1 MMTKKL
7 KLLTAL
13 VAITAVFWTVSKA
26 ASAHGWDDHGDFK
39 LFGHARLVSG
49 GIAPHEVAAD
59 LTSNCGNQPY
69 SNTCYTN
76 AAALVFSGVSFKP
89 DNNSLT
95 LKDITSLSTD
105 YNIGGSDCGGGS
117 PRFEIDLTS
126 GKNIFVYFGPP
137 PNFVNCYFGWQ
148 NTGDVTKTTAP
159 IWDSTQLGSPH
170 FYGTHAEAVTLAGS
184 TPIASISVVVD
195 GGWFTAKGQD
205 LTIDNFRIND
215 HVFSAKDNEGD
226 EHGK

>member
-1 MMTKKL
+1 MTKKL

-13 VAITAVFWTVSKA
+13 VTITAMLWTVAKA

-39 LFGHARLVSG
+39 LFGAARLVSG

-59 LTSNCGNQPY
+59 LTSNCGAQPY

-76 AAALVFSGVSFKP
+76 AAAFVFSGVSFKP

-126 GKNIFVYFGPP
+126 GKNIFVYFGPA
-137 PNFVNCYFGWQ
+137 PNFVNCYYGWQ
-148 NTGDVTKTTAP
+148 NTGNVIGTAAK
-159 IWDSTQLGSPH
+159 IWDSTQLGGNS
-170 FYGTHAEAVTLAGS
+170 GTYAQAVTLAGS

-205 LTIDNFRIND
+205 LTIDNFKIND
-215 HVFSAKDNEGD
+215 HVFTASDKEGD